1 MSGVVGVGLRSNE
14 LELETTW
21 GVTPRACVSG
31 EGSSRM
37 GLGRRGRGER
47 QGNVTENFP
56 GQGLGGVE
64 EARGSEGVE

>member
-1 MSGVVGVGLRSNE
+1 MVGVGLRGNE
-14 LELETTW
+14 LEPETTW

-31 EGSSRM
+31 EGFSRM

-47 QGNVTENFP
+47 QGNITGDLP